1 MNISGPFIRR
11 PIGTSLLAAGVLAIG
26 ALCYTLLGI
35 SALPQVSFPAIW
47 VSASEPGANATT
59 ISSTVAAPLE
69 RHLGQI
75 PGVDMMRS
83 RSSNGSAFVLLF
95 FDSDVDINT
104 AAQEV
109 DAAINAA
116 VPDLPT
122 GLSMPQWHKANP
134 NDDPVLTLALT
145 SDTQPMSEL
154 FDAANTLLQ
163 PRLSQLPGVASVDVS
178 GSAQPA
184 VRVDVDLHKLASLGL
199 SSNQIRNAVTAAN
212 VTSPQGFL
220 TDGDITTTIV
230 ATDKLR
236 TAADFANLVVATHDG
251 TPVYLRDVANVYQG
265 AEDQFQAAYFNGKR
279 SIQLQIYKRSDA
291 NVIATVDSVKRE
303 LPGLQNLLPPGTK
316 LTSYFDETST
326 IRNSVNDVQL
336 TLLIS
341 LAMVVLTMA
350 VFLRRLAPT
359 LIAAAAVPL
368 SLCGAFIVMYALDY
382 TLDNLSLLAL
392 VIALTF
398 VVDDAI
404 VVIENIM
411 RHLDEGKSRLEAA
424 LLGARE
430 IGFTIIAI
438 TASLIAVFMPILFA
452 PSFIGMWFR
461 EFTVTVIAA
470 IFVSMLVSLT
480 LTPALCGRFLRH
492 HEAEAK
498 ATPSKLSRMLDGFHA
513 GMLKV
518 YTRTLD
524 WSLYRHPK
532 LMAWSP
538 LALLALTIYLFTA
551 LPGTAFPPQDTGL
564 IWGRAS
570 GGVTM
575 SFTDL
580 ESRTSALVK
589 MLRADPAV
597 EYVGASI
604 GTSRRGASGWFS
616 VQLKPLGHG
625 RENST
630 QDVVARLS
638 AKVDRYPDL
647 DVRFRALQDLGG
659 GGGGSSQGGQYSVNL
674 QSNSAVELEE
684 WLPKLQA
691 ELKKNPIFRNV
702 GTDLDDGS
710 LMQNMVVDRAKA
722 SRLGVSMATVDDAL
736 YNAFG
741 QRPISTIYSDS
752 NQYQV
757 VMTALPSQT
766 ASPAALNTIHVRSS
780 SGQMIPISAIAHQ
793 EATIAPSEIEHINQ
807 MTSMSLSFN
816 LAPGVSMGEATAQIN
831 RTISEMRMPGDIKL
845 GLGDFFRRFEQQMAM
860 MPLLLLGAILA
871 VYLVLGM
878 LYENLIHPVTIL
890 STLPAAGVGALL
902 ALKVTGTPLSIVA
915 IMALILLI
923 GLVKKNAIMMIDFA
937 LVAQREGKTPLDA
950 VREACLVRFRP
961 IMMTTMVA
969 ILASVPLLIG
979 FGTGADLRRP
989 LGIAMFGGLIFSQSL
1004 TLLSTPA
1011 IYLVFGNRANRR
1023 RERKAA
1029 RKAERARRKLA
1040 AQS

>member
-1 MNISGPFIRR
+1 MNISAPFVKR

-26 ALCYTLLGI
+26 VLCYTLLGI

-59 ISSTVAAPLE
+59 IAATVAAPLE

-83 RSSNGSAFVLLF
+83 RSSNGSTFVLLF
-95 FDSDVDINT
+95 FDSGVDINS
-104 AAQEV
+104 AAQQV

-116 VPDLPT
+116 LPDLPT
-122 GLSMPQWHKANP
+122 GLSVPQWHKANP
-134 NDDPVLTLALT
+134 NDDPVLSLALT
-145 SDTQPMSEL
+145 SNTQPMSEL

-163 PRLSQLPGVASVDVS
+163 PRLSQLQGVASVEVS

-184 VRVDVDLHKLASLGL
+184 VRVDVDLHKLDALGL
-199 SSNQIRNAVTAAN
+199 SSNEIRNAITAAN

-220 TDGDITTTIV
+220 TDGKISTAIT
-230 ATDKLR
+230 ATDQLR
-236 TAADFANLVVATHDG
+236 TAQDFADLVIATHNG
-251 TPVYLRDVANVYQG
+251 APVYLRDVANVYAG

-279 SIQLQIYKRSDA
+279 SIQLQIYKRPDA
-291 NVIATVDSVKRE
+291 NVIETVDSVKDE
-303 LPGLQNLLPPGTK
+303 LPGLRNLLPPGTQ
-316 LTSYFDETST
+316 LTPYFDETAT
-326 IRNSVNDVQL
+326 IRDSINDVQI

-350 VFLRRLAPT
+350 LFLRRLAPT
-359 LIAAAAVPL
+359 LIATAAVPL
-368 SLCGAFIVMYALDY
+368 SLCGALIVMYALDY

-392 VIALTF
+392 LIALTF

-411 RHLDEGKSRLEAA
+411 RHLDSGKTRLQAA
-424 LLGARE
+424 LEGAKE
-430 IGFTIIAI
+430 IGFTIVAI

-461 EFTVTVIAA
+461 EFTVTIIAS

-480 LTPALCGRFLRH
+480 LTPALCGRFLRRH
-492 HEAEAK
+492 AHAETEAG
-498 ATPSKLSRMLDGFHA
+498 PSKLGRALDRFHA
-513 GMLKV
+513 GMLSV

-524 WSLYRHPK
+524 WTLHRHPK

-538 LALLALTIYLFTA
+538 LVLLVFTIYLFRV
-551 LPGTAFPPQDTGL
+551 LPGTDFPPQDTGL
-564 IWGRAS
+564 IWGRAT

-580 ESRTSALVK
+580 EARTSALVK
-589 MLRADPAV
+589 MLRKDPAV

-616 VQLKPLGHG
+616 IQLKPFGHG
-625 RENST
+625 RNDST
-630 QDVVARLS
+630 QQVVNRLS

-674 QSNSAVELEE
+674 QANDASELQE

-691 ELKKNPIFRNV
+691 QLKKNPIFRDV
-702 GTDLDDGS
+702 GTDLDEGS
-710 LMQNMVVDRAKA
+710 LLQNMVVDRTKA
-722 SRLGVSMATVDDAL
+722 ARLGVSMAAVDDAL

-741 QRPISTIYSDS
+741 QRPISTIYSDT

-757 VMTALPSQT
+757 VLTALPAQT
-766 ASPAALNTIHVRSS
+766 ASPAALNTIRVRSS

-793 EATIAPSEIEHINQ
+793 ESTVAPSQIEHIDQ

-816 LAPGVSMGEATAQIN
+816 LAPGVSMGEATQQIN
-831 RTISEMRMPGDIKL
+831 RTISDMRMPGDIKL

-860 MPLLLLGAILA
+860 MPLLLIGAIVA
-871 VYLVLGM
+871 VYLVLGI
-878 LYENLIHPVTIL
+878 LYENLVHPITIL

-902 ALKVTGTPLSIVA
+902 ALKVTGLPISVVA

-937 LVAQREGKTPLDA
+937 VVAEREGRTPLDA

-969 ILASVPLLIG
+969 ILASLPLVVGI
-979 FGTGADLRRP
+979 GTGADLRRP
-989 LGIAMFGGLIFSQSL
+989 LGVAMLGGLLFSQSL

-1011 IYLVFGNRANRR
+1011 IYLVFGTWARRR
-1023 RERKAA
+1023 RERKAQ
-1029 RKAERARRKLA
+1029 RKERRRLA
-1040 AQS
+1040 AQG

>member
-1 MNISGPFIRR
+1 MNISAPFVKR

-59 ISSTVAAPLE
+59 IAATVAAPLE

-83 RSSNGSAFVLLF
+83 RSSNGSTFVLLF
-95 FDSDVDINT
+95 FDAGVDIDS
-104 AAQEV
+104 AAQQV

-122 GLSMPQWHKANP
+122 GLDVPQWHKANP
-134 NDDPVLTLALT
+134 NDDPVLSLALT
-145 SDTQPMSEL
+145 SNTQPMSEM
-154 FDAANTLLQ
+154 FNAANTLLQ
-163 PRLSQLPGVASVDVS
+163 PRLSQLQGVASVDVS

-184 VRVDVDLHKLASLGL
+184 VRVDVDLHKLDALGL
-199 SSNQIRNAVTAAN
+199 SSNEIRNAITAAN

-220 TDGDITTTIV
+220 TDGEISTAIT
-230 ATDKLR
+230 ATDQLQ
-236 TAADFANLVVATHDG
+236 TAQDFADLVIATHNG
-251 TPVYLRDVANVYQG
+251 APVYLRDVANVYAG

-279 SIQLQIYKRSDA
+279 SIQLQIYKRPDA
-291 NVIATVDSVKRE
+291 NVIETVDSVKDE
-303 LPGLQNLLPPGTK
+303 LPGLRNLLPPGTQ
-316 LTSYFDETST
+316 LTPYFDETAT
-326 IRNSVNDVQL
+326 IRDSINDVQI

-350 VFLRRLAPT
+350 LFLRRLAPT
-359 LIAAAAVPL
+359 LIATAAVPL
-368 SLCGAFIVMYALDY
+368 SLCGALIVMYALDY

-392 VIALTF
+392 LIALTF

-411 RHLDEGKSRLEAA
+411 RHLDSGKTRLQAA
-424 LLGARE
+424 LEGAKE
-430 IGFTIIAI
+430 IGFTIVAI

-461 EFTVTVIAA
+461 EFTVTIIAA
-470 IFVSMLVSLT
+470 IFVSMVVSLT
-480 LTPALCGRFLRH
+480 LTPALCGRFLRRH
-492 HEAEAK
+492 PEHEAG
-498 ATPSKLSRMLDGFHA
+498 PSGFGRALDRFHG
-513 GMLKV
+513 GMLRV

-524 WSLYRHPK
+524 WTLHRHPK

-538 LALLALTIYLFTA
+538 LVLLAFTIYLFRV
-551 LPGTAFPPQDTGL
+551 LPGTDFPPQDTGL
-564 IWGRAS
+564 IWGRAT

-580 ESRTSALVK
+580 EARTSALVK
-589 MLRADPAV
+589 MLRKDPAV

-616 VQLKPLGHG
+616 IQLKPAGDG
-625 RENST
+625 RDIST
-630 QDVVARLS
+630 QEVVNRLS

-659 GGGGSSQGGQYSVNL
+659 GGGGTSQGGQYSVNL
-674 QSNSAVELEE
+674 QANEASELEE

-691 ELKKNPIFRNV
+691 ELKKNPIFRDV
-702 GTDLDDGS
+702 GTDLDEGS
-710 LMQNMVVDRAKA
+710 LLQNMVVDRAKA
-722 SRLGVSMATVDDAL
+722 ARLGVSMAAVDDAL

-741 QRPISTIYSDS
+741 QRPISAIYSDT

-757 VMTALPSQT
+757 VLTALPAQT
-766 ASPAALNTIHVRSS
+766 ASPAALNTIRVRSS
-780 SGQMIPISAIAHQ
+780 SGEMIPISAIAHQ
-793 EATIAPSEIEHINQ
+793 ESAVAPSQIEHIDQ

-816 LAPGVSMGEATAQIN
+816 LAPGVSMGEATQQIN
-831 RTISEMRMPGDIKL
+831 RTISDMRMPGDIKL

-860 MPLLLLGAILA
+860 MPLLLIGAIVA
-871 VYLVLGM
+871 VYLVLGI
-878 LYENLIHPVTIL
+878 LYENLVHPITIL

-902 ALKVTGTPLSIVA
+902 ALKVTGLPISVVA

-937 LVAQREGKTPLDA
+937 VVAERDGRTPLDA

-969 ILASVPLLIG
+969 ILASLPLVVGI
-979 FGTGADLRRP
+979 GTGADLRRP
-989 LGIAMFGGLIFSQSL
+989 LGVAMLGGLLFSQSL

-1011 IYLVFGNRANRR
+1011 IYLVFGTWARRR
-1023 RERKAA
+1023 RERKAQRKLK
-1029 RKAERARRKLA
+1029 RKAATQQA
-1040 AQS
+1040 

>member
-1 MNISGPFIRR
+1 MNISAPFVKR

-26 ALCYTLLGI
+26 VLCYTLLGI

-59 ISSTVAAPLE
+59 IAATVAAPLE

-83 RSSNGSAFVLLF
+83 RSSNGSTFVLLF
-95 FDSDVDINT
+95 FDAGVDIDS
-104 AAQEV
+104 AAQQV
-109 DAAINAA
+109 GAAINAA

-122 GLSMPQWHKANP
+122 GLDVPQWHKANP
-134 NDDPVLTLALT
+134 NDDPVLSLALT
-145 SDTQPMSEL
+145 SNTQPMSEL

-163 PRLSQLPGVASVDVS
+163 PRLSQLQGVASVDVS

-184 VRVDVDLHKLASLGL
+184 VRVDVDLHKLDALGL
-199 SSNQIRNAVTAAN
+199 STNEIRNAITAAN

-220 TDGDITTTIV
+220 TDGEISTAIT
-230 ATDKLR
+230 ATDQLQ
-236 TAADFANLVVATHDG
+236 TAQDFADLVIATHNG
-251 TPVYLRDVANVYQG
+251 APVYLRDVANVYAG

-279 SIQLQIYKRSDA
+279 SIQLQIYKRPDA
-291 NVIATVDSVKRE
+291 NVIETVDSVKDE
-303 LPGLQNLLPPGTK
+303 LPGLRNLLPPGTQ
-316 LTSYFDETST
+316 LTPYFDETAT
-326 IRNSVNDVQL
+326 IRDSINDVQI

-350 VFLRRLAPT
+350 LFLRRLAPT
-359 LIAAAAVPL
+359 LIATAAVPL
-368 SLCGAFIVMYALDY
+368 SLCGALIVMYALDY

-392 VIALTF
+392 LIALTF

-411 RHLDEGKSRLEAA
+411 RHLDSGKTRVQAA
-424 LLGARE
+424 LEGAKE
-430 IGFTIIAI
+430 IGFTIVAI

-461 EFTVTVIAA
+461 EFTVTIIAA
-470 IFVSMLVSLT
+470 IFVSMVVSLT
-480 LTPALCGRFLRH
+480 LTPALCGRFLRRH
-492 HEAEAK
+492 PEHEAG
-498 ATPSKLSRMLDGFHA
+498 PSRLGRALDRFHG
-513 GMLKV
+513 GMLGV

-524 WSLYRHPK
+524 WTLHRHPK

-538 LALLALTIYLFTA
+538 LVLLAFTIYLFRV
-551 LPGTAFPPQDTGL
+551 LPGTDFPPQDTGL
-564 IWGRAS
+564 IWGRAT

-580 ESRTSALVK
+580 EARTSALVK
-589 MLRADPAV
+589 MLRNDPAV
-597 EYVGASI
+597 EYVGASV
-604 GTSRRGASGWFS
+604 GTSRRGASGWFNI
-616 VQLKPLGHG
+616 QLKPVGDG
-625 RENST
+625 RDSST
-630 QDVVARLS
+630 EEVVNRLS

-659 GGGGSSQGGQYSVNL
+659 GGGGTSQGGQYSVNL
-674 QSNSAVELEE
+674 QANDAGELEE

-691 ELKKNPIFRNV
+691 ELKKNPIFRDV
-702 GTDLDDGS
+702 GTDLDEGS
-710 LMQNMVVDRAKA
+710 LLQNMVVDRAKA
-722 SRLGVSMATVDDAL
+722 ARLGVSMAAVDDAL

-741 QRPISTIYSDS
+741 QRPVSTIYSDT

-757 VMTALPSQT
+757 VLTALPAQT
-766 ASPAALNTIHVRSS
+766 ASPAALNTIRVRSS

-793 EATIAPSEIEHINQ
+793 ESTISPSQIEHIDQ

-816 LAPGVSMGEATAQIN
+816 LAPGVSMGEATQIN
-831 RTISEMRMPGDIKL
+831 RTIADMRMPGDIKL
-845 GLGDFFRRFEQQMAM
+845 GMGDFFRRFEQQMAM
-860 MPLLLLGAILA
+860 MPLLLIGAIIA
-871 VYLVLGM
+871 VYLVLGI
-878 LYENLIHPVTIL
+878 LYENLVHPITIL

-902 ALKVTGTPLSIVA
+902 ALKVTGLPISVVA

-937 LVAQREGKTPLDA
+937 VVAEREGRTPLDA

-969 ILASVPLLIG
+969 ILASLPLVVGI
-979 FGTGADLRRP
+979 GTGADLRRP
-989 LGIAMFGGLIFSQSL
+989 LGVAMLGGLLFSQSL

-1011 IYLVFGNRANRR
+1011 IYLVFGTWARRR
-1023 RERKAA
+1023 RERKAQRRLNRNLA
-1029 RKAERARRKLA
+1029 R
-1040 AQS
+1040 QH

>member
-1 MNISGPFIRR
+1 MNISAPFVKR

-47 VSASEPGANATT
+47 VSASQPGANATT
-59 ISSTVAAPLE
+59 IAATVAAPLE

-83 RSSNGSAFVLLF
+83 RSSNGNTFVLLF
-95 FDSDVDINT
+95 FNSDVDIDS
-104 AAQEV
+104 AAQQV

-122 GLSMPQWHKANP
+122 GLGVPQWHKANP
-134 NDDPVLTLALT
+134 NDDPVLSLALT
-145 SDTQPMSEL
+145 SNTQPMSEL
-154 FDAANTLLQ
+154 FNAANTLLQ
-163 PRLSQLPGVASVDVS
+163 PRLSQLQGVASVDVS

-184 VRVDVDLHKLASLGL
+184 VRVDVDLHKLDALGL
-199 SSNQIRNAVTAAN
+199 STNEIRNAITAAN

-220 TDGDITTTIV
+220 TDGEISTAIT
-230 ATDKLR
+230 ATDQLQ
-236 TAADFANLVVATHDG
+236 TAQDFANLVIATHNG
-251 TPVYLRDVANVYQG
+251 APVYLRDVANVYAG

-279 SIQLQIYKRSDA
+279 SIQLQIYKRPDA
-291 NVIATVDSVKRE
+291 NVIETVDSVKDE
-303 LPGLQNLLPPGTK
+303 LPGLRNLLPPGTQ
-316 LTSYFDETST
+316 LTPYFDETAT
-326 IRNSVNDVQL
+326 IRDSINDVQI

-350 VFLRRLAPT
+350 LFLRRLAPT
-359 LIAAAAVPL
+359 LIATAAVPL
-368 SLCGAFIVMYALDY
+368 SLCGALIVMYALDY

-392 VIALTF
+392 LIALTF

-411 RHLDEGKSRLEAA
+411 RHLDSGKTRLQAA
-424 LLGARE
+424 LEGAKE
-430 IGFTIIAI
+430 IGFTIVAI

-461 EFTVTVIAA
+461 EFTVTIIAA
-470 IFVSMLVSLT
+470 IFVSMVVSLT
-480 LTPALCGRFLRH
+480 LTPALCGRFLRRH
-492 HEAEAK
+492 AETEAG
-498 ATPSKLSRMLDGFHA
+498 PSKLGRALDRFHA

-524 WSLYRHPK
+524 WTLHRHPK

-538 LALLALTIYLFTA
+538 LVLLAFTIYLFRV
-551 LPGTAFPPQDTGL
+551 LPGTDFPPQDTGL
-564 IWGRAS
+564 IWGRAT

-580 ESRTSALVK
+580 EARTSALVK
-589 MLRADPAV
+589 MLRKDPAV

-616 VQLKPLGHG
+616 IQLKPFGHG
-625 RENST
+625 RHDST
-630 QDVVARLS
+630 QKVVNRLS

-659 GGGGSSQGGQYSVNL
+659 GGGGTSQGGQYSVNL
-674 QSNSAVELEE
+674 QANDASELEE

-691 ELKKNPIFRNV
+691 QLQKNPIFRDV
-702 GTDLDDGS
+702 GTDLDEGS
-710 LMQNMVVDRAKA
+710 LLQNMVVDRAKA
-722 SRLGVSMATVDDAL
+722 ARLGVSMAAVDDAL

-741 QRPISTIYSDS
+741 QRPISTIYSDT

-757 VMTALPSQT
+757 VLTALPAQT
-766 ASPAALNTIHVRSS
+766 ASPAALNTIRVRSS
-780 SGQMIPISAIAHQ
+780 NGQMIPISAIAHQ
-793 EATIAPSEIEHINQ
+793 ESTISPSQIEHIDQ

-816 LAPGVSMGEATAQIN
+816 LAPGVSMGEATQQIN
-831 RTISEMRMPGDIKL
+831 RTIADMRMPGDIKL

-860 MPLLLLGAILA
+860 MPLLLIGAIVA
-871 VYLVLGM
+871 VYLVLGI
-878 LYENLIHPVTIL
+878 LYENLVHPITIL

-902 ALKVTGTPLSIVA
+902 ALKVTGLPISVVA

-937 LVAQREGKTPLDA
+937 VVAEREGRTPLDA

-969 ILASVPLLIG
+969 ILASLPLVVGI
-979 FGTGADLRRP
+979 GTGADLRRP
-989 LGIAMFGGLIFSQSL
+989 LGVAMLGGLLFSQSL

-1011 IYLVFGNRANRR
+1011 IYLVFGTWARRR
-1023 RERKAA
+1023 RERKAQRRLK
-1029 RKAERARRKLA
+1029 RKAA
-1040 AQS
+1040 AQQA

>member
-1 MNISGPFIRR
+1 MNISAPFVKR

-26 ALCYTLLGI
+26 VLCYTLLGI

-59 ISSTVAAPLE
+59 IAATVAAPLE

-83 RSSNGSAFVLLF
+83 RSSNGSTFVLLF
-95 FDSDVDINT
+95 FNAGVDIDS
-104 AAQEV
+104 AAQQV

-122 GLSMPQWHKANP
+122 GLDVPQWHKANP
-134 NDDPVLTLALT
+134 NDDPVLSLALT
-145 SDTQPMSEL
+145 SNTQPMSEM
-154 FDAANTLLQ
+154 FNAANTLLQ
-163 PRLSQLPGVASVDVS
+163 PRLSQLQGVASVDVS

-184 VRVDVDLHKLASLGL
+184 VRVDVDLHKLDALGL
-199 SSNQIRNAVTAAN
+199 SSNEIRNAITAAN

-220 TDGDITTTIV
+220 TDGDISTAIT
-230 ATDKLR
+230 ATDQLQ
-236 TAADFANLVVATHDG
+236 TAQDFADLVIATHNG
-251 TPVYLRDVANVYQG
+251 APVYLRDVANVYAG

-279 SIQLQIYKRSDA
+279 SIQLQIYKRPDA
-291 NVIATVDSVKRE
+291 NVIETVDSVKNE
-303 LPGLQNLLPPGTK
+303 LPGLRNLLPPGTQ
-316 LTSYFDETST
+316 LTPYFDETAT
-326 IRNSVNDVQL
+326 IRDSINDVQI

-350 VFLRRLAPT
+350 LFLRRLAPT
-359 LIAAAAVPL
+359 LIATAAVPL
-368 SLCGAFIVMYALDY
+368 SLCGALIVMYALDY

-392 VIALTF
+392 LIALTF

-411 RHLDEGKSRLEAA
+411 RHLDSGKTRMQAA
-424 LLGARE
+424 LEGAKE
-430 IGFTIIAI
+430 IGFTIVAI

-461 EFTVTVIAA
+461 EFTVTIIAA
-470 IFVSMLVSLT
+470 IFVSMVVSLT
-480 LTPALCGRFLRH
+480 LTPALCGRFLRRH
-492 HEAEAK
+492 PEHEAG
-498 ATPSKLSRMLDGFHA
+498 PSRLGRALDRFHG
-513 GMLKV
+513 GMLRV

-524 WSLYRHPK
+524 WTLHRHPK

-538 LALLALTIYLFTA
+538 LVLLAFTIYLFRV
-551 LPGTAFPPQDTGL
+551 LPGTDFPPQDTGL
-564 IWGRAS
+564 IWGRAT

-580 ESRTSALVK
+580 EARTSALVK
-589 MLRADPAV
+589 MLRKDPAV

-616 VQLKPLGHG
+616 IQLKPFGHG
-625 RENST
+625 RNDST
-630 QDVVARLS
+630 QQVVNRLS

-674 QSNSAVELEE
+674 QANEASELEE

-691 ELKKNPIFRNV
+691 ELKKNPIFRDV
-702 GTDLDDGS
+702 GTDLDEGS
-710 LMQNMVVDRAKA
+710 LLQNMVVDRAKA
-722 SRLGVSMATVDDAL
+722 ARLGVSMAAVDDAL

-741 QRPISTIYSDS
+741 QRPVSTIYSDT

-757 VMTALPSQT
+757 VLTALPAQT
-766 ASPAALNTIHVRSS
+766 ASPAALNTIRVRSS
-780 SGQMIPISAIAHQ
+780 SGEMIPISAIAHQ
-793 EATIAPSEIEHINQ
+793 ESTVAPSQIEHIDQ

-816 LAPGVSMGEATAQIN
+816 LAPGASMGEATQQIN
-831 RTISEMRMPGDIKL
+831 RTISDMRMPGDIKL

-860 MPLLLLGAILA
+860 MPLLLIGAIVA
-871 VYLVLGM
+871 VYLVLGI
-878 LYENLIHPVTIL
+878 LYENLVHPITIL

-902 ALKVTGTPLSIVA
+902 ALKVTGLPISVVA

-937 LVAQREGKTPLDA
+937 VVAEREGRTPLDA

-969 ILASVPLLIG
+969 ILASLPLVVGI
-979 FGTGADLRRP
+979 GTGAELRRP
-989 LGIAMFGGLIFSQSL
+989 LGVAMLGGLLFSQSL

-1011 IYLVFGNRANRR
+1011 IYLVFGTWARRR
-1023 RERKAA
+1023 RERKAQRKLK
-1029 RKAERARRKLA
+1029 RKAATQQA
-1040 AQS
+1040 

>member
-1 MNISGPFIRR
+1 MNISAPFVKR

-26 ALCYTLLGI
+26 VLCYTLLGI
-35 SALPQVSFPAIW
+35 SALPQVAFPAIW

-59 ISSTVAAPLE
+59 IAATVAAPLE

-83 RSSNGSAFVLLF
+83 RSSNGSTFVILLF
-95 FDSDVDINT
+95 DAGVDIDS
-104 AAQEV
+104 AAQQV

-122 GLSMPQWHKANP
+122 GLDVPQWHKANP
-134 NDDPVLTLALT
+134 NDDPVLSLALT
-145 SDTQPMSEL
+145 SNTQPMSEL

-163 PRLSQLPGVASVDVS
+163 PRLSQLQGVASVDVS

-184 VRVDVDLHKLASLGL
+184 VRVDVDLHKLDALGL
-199 SSNQIRNAVTAAN
+199 STNEIRNAITAAN

-220 TDGDITTTIV
+220 TDGEISTAIT
-230 ATDKLR
+230 ATDQLQ
-236 TAADFANLVVATHDG
+236 TAQDFANLVIATHDG
-251 TPVYLRDVANVYQG
+251 APVYLRDVANVYAG
-265 AEDQFQAAYFNGKR
+265 AQDQFQAAYFNGAR
-279 SIQLQIYKRSDA
+279 SIQLQIYKRPDA
-291 NVIATVDSVKRE
+291 NVIETVDSVKDE
-303 LPGLQNLLPPGTK
+303 IPGLRNLLPPGTQ
-316 LTSYFDETST
+316 LTPYFDETAT
-326 IRNSVNDVQL
+326 IRDSINDVQI

-341 LAMVVLTMA
+341 LTMVVLTMA
-350 VFLRRLAPT
+350 LFLRRLAPT
-359 LIAAAAVPL
+359 LIATAAVPL
-368 SLCGAFIVMYALDY
+368 SLCGALIVMYALDY

-392 VIALTF
+392 LIALTF

-411 RHLDEGKSRLEAA
+411 RHLDAGKTRVQAA
-424 LLGARE
+424 LDGAKE
-430 IGFTIIAI
+430 IGFTIVAI

-461 EFTVTVIAA
+461 EFTVTIIAA
-470 IFVSMLVSLT
+470 IFVSMVVSLT
-480 LTPALCGRFLRH
+480 LTPALCGRFLRRH
-492 HEAEAK
+492 AHAETA
-498 ATPSKLSRMLDGFHA
+498 AAPSRLGRALDRFHA
-513 GMLKV
+513 GMLRV

-524 WSLYRHPK
+524 WTLHRHPK

-538 LALLALTIYLFTA
+538 LVLLAFTIYLFRV
-551 LPGTAFPPQDTGL
+551 LPGTDFPPQDTGL
-564 IWGRAS
+564 IWGRAT

-580 ESRTSALVK
+580 EARTSSLVK
-589 MLRADPAV
+589 MLRNDPAV

-616 VQLKPLGHG
+616 IQLKPFGHD
-625 RENST
+625 RHDST
-630 QDVVARLS
+630 QQVVTRLS

-659 GGGGSSQGGQYSVNL
+659 GGGGTSQGGQYSVNL
-674 QSNSAVELEE
+674 QANDASELEE

-691 ELKKNPIFRNV
+691 ELKKNPIFRDV
-702 GTDLDDGS
+702 GTDLDEGS

-722 SRLGVSMATVDDAL
+722 ARLGVSMAAVDDAL

-741 QRPISTIYSDS
+741 QRPISTIYSDT

-757 VMTALPSQT
+757 VLTALPAQT
-766 ASPAALNTIHVRSS
+766 ASPAALNTVRVRSS
-780 SGQMIPISAIAHQ
+780 SGQMIPITAIAHQ
-793 EATIAPSEIEHINQ
+793 ESTVAPSQIEHINQ

-816 LAPGVSMGEATAQIN
+816 LAPGISMGEATQQIN
-831 RTISEMRMPGDIKL
+831 RTIADMRMPGDIKL

-860 MPLLLLGAILA
+860 MPLLLLGAIVA
-871 VYLVLGM
+871 VYLVLGI
-878 LYENLIHPVTIL
+878 LYENLVHPITIL

-902 ALKVTGTPLSIVA
+902 ALKVTGLPISVVA

-937 LVAQREGKTPLDA
+937 VVAEREGRTPLDA

-969 ILASVPLLIG
+969 ILASLPLVVGI
-979 FGTGADLRRP
+979 GTGADLRRP
-989 LGIAMFGGLIFSQSL
+989 LGVAMLGGLLFSQSL

-1011 IYLVFGNRANRR
+1011 IYLVFGTWARRR
-1023 RERKAA
+1023 RERKAQ
-1029 RKAERARRKLA
+1029 RRAHRKLA
-1040 AQS
+1040 AQG

>member
-1 MNISGPFIRR
+1 MNISAPFVKR

-26 ALCYTLLGI
+26 VLCYTLLGI

-59 ISSTVAAPLE
+59 IAATVAAPLE

-83 RSSNGSAFVLLF
+83 RSSNGSTFVLLF
-95 FDSDVDINT
+95 FNAGVDIDS
-104 AAQEV
+104 AAQQV

-122 GLSMPQWHKANP
+122 GLDVPQWHKANP
-134 NDDPVLTLALT
+134 NDDPVLSLALT
-145 SDTQPMSEL
+145 SNTQPMSEM
-154 FDAANTLLQ
+154 FNAANTLLQ
-163 PRLSQLPGVASVDVS
+163 PRLSQLQGVASVDVS

-184 VRVDVDLHKLASLGL
+184 VRVDVDLHKLDALGL
-199 SSNQIRNAVTAAN
+199 SSNEIRNAITAAN

-220 TDGDITTTIV
+220 TDGEISTAIT
-230 ATDKLR
+230 ATDQLQ
-236 TAADFANLVVATHDG
+236 TAQDFADLVIATHNG
-251 TPVYLRDVANVYQG
+251 APVYLRDVANVYAG

-279 SIQLQIYKRSDA
+279 SIQLQIYKRPDA
-291 NVIATVDSVKRE
+291 NVIETVDSVKNE
-303 LPGLQNLLPPGTK
+303 LPGLRNLLPPGTQ
-316 LTSYFDETST
+316 LTPYFDETAT
-326 IRNSVNDVQL
+326 IRDSINDVQI

-350 VFLRRLAPT
+350 LFLRRLAPT
-359 LIAAAAVPL
+359 LIATAAVPL
-368 SLCGAFIVMYALDY
+368 SLCGALIVMYALDY

-392 VIALTF
+392 LIALTF

-411 RHLDEGKSRLEAA
+411 RHLDSGKTRMQAA
-424 LLGARE
+424 LEGAKE
-430 IGFTIIAI
+430 IGFTIVAI

-461 EFTVTVIAA
+461 EFTVTIIAA
-470 IFVSMLVSLT
+470 IFVSMVVSLT
-480 LTPALCGRFLRH
+480 LTPALCGRFLRRH
-492 HEAEAK
+492 PEHEAG
-498 ATPSKLSRMLDGFHA
+498 PSRLGRALDRFHG
-513 GMLKV
+513 GMLRV

-524 WSLYRHPK
+524 WTLHRHPK

-538 LALLALTIYLFTA
+538 LVLLAFTIYLFRV
-551 LPGTAFPPQDTGL
+551 LPGTDFPPQDTGL
-564 IWGRAS
+564 IWGRAT

-580 ESRTSALVK
+580 EARTSALVK
-589 MLRADPAV
+589 MLRKDPAV

-616 VQLKPLGHG
+616 IQLKPFGHG
-625 RENST
+625 RNDST
-630 QDVVARLS
+630 QQVVNRLS

-674 QSNSAVELEE
+674 QANEASELEE

-691 ELKKNPIFRNV
+691 ELKKNPIFRDV
-702 GTDLDDGS
+702 GTDLDEGS
-710 LMQNMVVDRAKA
+710 LLQNMVVDRAKA
-722 SRLGVSMATVDDAL
+722 ARLGVSMAAVDDAL

-741 QRPISTIYSDS
+741 QRPVSTIYSDT

-757 VMTALPSQT
+757 VLTALPAQT
-766 ASPAALNTIHVRSS
+766 ASPAALNTIRVRSS
-780 SGQMIPISAIAHQ
+780 SGEMIPISAIAHQ
-793 EATIAPSEIEHINQ
+793 ESTVAPSQIEHIDQ

-816 LAPGVSMGEATAQIN
+816 LAPGASMGEATQQIN
-831 RTISEMRMPGDIKL
+831 RTISDMRMPGDIKL

-860 MPLLLLGAILA
+860 MPLLLIGAIVA
-871 VYLVLGM
+871 VYLVLGI
-878 LYENLIHPVTIL
+878 LYENLVHPITIL

-902 ALKVTGTPLSIVA
+902 ALKVTGLPISVVA

-937 LVAQREGKTPLDA
+937 VVAEREGRTPLDA

-969 ILASVPLLIG
+969 ILASLPLVVGI
-979 FGTGADLRRP
+979 GTGAELRRP
-989 LGIAMFGGLIFSQSL
+989 LGVAMLGGLLFSQSL

-1011 IYLVFGNRANRR
+1011 IYLVFGTWARRR
-1023 RERKAA
+1023 RERKAQRKLK
-1029 RKAERARRKLA
+1029 RKAATQQA
-1040 AQS
+1040 

>member
-1 MNISGPFIRR
+1 MNISAPFVKR

-59 ISSTVAAPLE
+59 IAATVAAPLE

-83 RSSNGSAFVLLF
+83 RSSNGSTFVLLF
-95 FDSDVDINT
+95 FDAGVDIDS
-104 AAQEV
+104 AAQQV

-122 GLSMPQWHKANP
+122 GLDVPQWHKANP
-134 NDDPVLTLALT
+134 NDDPVLSLALT
-145 SDTQPMSEL
+145 SNTQPMSEM
-154 FDAANTLLQ
+154 FNAANTLLQ
-163 PRLSQLPGVASVDVS
+163 PRLSQLQGVASVDVS

-184 VRVDVDLHKLASLGL
+184 VRVDVDLHKLDALGL
-199 SSNQIRNAVTAAN
+199 SSNEIRNAITAAN

-220 TDGDITTTIV
+220 TDGEISTAIT
-230 ATDKLR
+230 ATDQLQ
-236 TAADFANLVVATHDG
+236 TAQDFADLVIATHNG
-251 TPVYLRDVANVYQG
+251 APVYLRDVANVYAG

-279 SIQLQIYKRSDA
+279 SIQLQIYKRPDA
-291 NVIATVDSVKRE
+291 NVIETVDSVKDE
-303 LPGLQNLLPPGTK
+303 LPGLRNLLPPGTQ
-316 LTSYFDETST
+316 LTPYFDETAT
-326 IRNSVNDVQL
+326 IRDSINDVQI

-350 VFLRRLAPT
+350 LFLRRLAPT
-359 LIAAAAVPL
+359 LIATAAVPL
-368 SLCGAFIVMYALDY
+368 SLCGALIVMYALDY

-392 VIALTF
+392 LIALTF

-411 RHLDEGKSRLEAA
+411 RHLDSGKTRLQAA
-424 LLGARE
+424 LEGAKE
-430 IGFTIIAI
+430 IGFTIVAI

-461 EFTVTVIAA
+461 EFTVTIIAA
-470 IFVSMLVSLT
+470 IFVSMVVSLT
-480 LTPALCGRFLRH
+480 LTPALCGRFLRRH
-492 HEAEAK
+492 PEHEAG
-498 ATPSKLSRMLDGFHA
+498 PSRLGRALDRFHG
-513 GMLKV
+513 GMLRV

-524 WSLYRHPK
+524 WTLHRHPK

-538 LALLALTIYLFTA
+538 LVLLAFTIYLFRV
-551 LPGTAFPPQDTGL
+551 LPGTDFPPQDTGL
-564 IWGRAS
+564 IWGRAT

-580 ESRTSALVK
+580 EARTSALVK
-589 MLRADPAV
+589 MLRKDPAV

-616 VQLKPLGHG
+616 IQLKPAGDG
-625 RENST
+625 RDIST
-630 QDVVARLS
+630 QEVVNRLS

-659 GGGGSSQGGQYSVNL
+659 GGGGTSQGGQYSVNL
-674 QSNSAVELEE
+674 QANEASELEE

-691 ELKKNPIFRNV
+691 ELKKNPIFRDV
-702 GTDLDDGS
+702 GTDLDEGS
-710 LMQNMVVDRAKA
+710 LLQNMVVDRAKA
-722 SRLGVSMATVDDAL
+722 ARLGVSMAAVDDAL

-741 QRPISTIYSDS
+741 QRPISAIYSDT

-757 VMTALPSQT
+757 VLTALPAQT
-766 ASPAALNTIHVRSS
+766 ASPAALNTIRVRSS
-780 SGQMIPISAIAHQ
+780 SGEMIPISAIAHQ
-793 EATIAPSEIEHINQ
+793 ESTVAPSQIEHIDQ

-816 LAPGVSMGEATAQIN
+816 LAPGVSMGEATQQIN
-831 RTISEMRMPGDIKL
+831 RTISDMRMPGDIKL

-860 MPLLLLGAILA
+860 MPLLLIGAIVA
-871 VYLVLGM
+871 VYLVLGI
-878 LYENLIHPVTIL
+878 LYENLVHPITIL

-902 ALKVTGTPLSIVA
+902 ALKVTGLPISVVA

-937 LVAQREGKTPLDA
+937 VVAERDGRTPLDA

-969 ILASVPLLIG
+969 ILASLPLVVGI
-979 FGTGADLRRP
+979 GTGADLRRP
-989 LGIAMFGGLIFSQSL
+989 LGVAMLGGLLFSQSL

-1011 IYLVFGNRANRR
+1011 IYLVFGTWARRR
-1023 RERKAA
+1023 RERKAQRKLK
-1029 RKAERARRKLA
+1029 RKAATQQA
-1040 AQS
+1040 

>member
-1 MNISGPFIRR
+1 MNISAPFIRR
-11 PIGTSLLAAGVLAIG
+11 RIGTSLLAAGVLAIG
-26 ALCYTLLGI
+26 VLCYTLLGI

-47 VSASEPGANATT
+47 VSAGQAGASASTMAA
-59 ISSTVAAPLE
+59 TVAAPLE

-75 PGVDMMRS
+75 PGIDMMRS
-83 RSSNGSAFVLLF
+83 RSSDGSAFVLLF
-95 FDSDVDINT
+95 FDSDVNIDS
-104 AAQEV
+104 AAQQV

-116 VPDLPT
+116 VPDLPS
-122 GLSMPQWHKANP
+122 GLAMPQWHKANP
-134 NDDPVLTLALT
+134 NDDPVISLALT
-145 SDTQPMSEL
+145 SDTQPMSDL
-154 FDAANTLLQ
+154 FDAATTLLS

-178 GSAQPA
+178 GSAQPG
-184 VRVDVDLHKLASLGL
+184 VRVDVDLRKLDALGL
-199 SSNQIRNAVTAAN
+199 SSNDIRNAITAAN

-220 TDGDITTTIV
+220 SDGRTETAIV
-230 ATDKLR
+230 ANDQLHS
-236 TAADFANLVVATHDG
+236 AQEFADLVVATHEG
-251 TPVYLRDVANVYQG
+251 TPVYLRDIANVYEG
-265 AEDQFQAAYFNGKR
+265 AEDKFQAAYFNGKR
-279 SIQLQIYKRSDA
+279 SIQLQVFKRPDA
-291 NVIATVDSVKRE
+291 NVIATVNGVKEE
-303 LPGLQNLLPPGTK
+303 LPGLRNLLPPGTQ
-316 LTSYFDETST
+316 LTPYFDETST
-326 IRNSVNDVQL
+326 IRDSVNDVQI

-341 LAMVVLTMA
+341 LAMVILTMA

-359 LIAAAAVPL
+359 LIASAAVPL
-368 SLCGAFIVMYALDY
+368 SLCGAFIVMYAMDY

-404 VVIENIM
+404 VVIENIT

-430 IGFTIIAI
+430 IGFTIVAI

-452 PSFIGMWFR
+452 PAFIGMWFR
-461 EFTVTVIAA
+461 EFTVTLIAA

-492 HEAEAK
+492 HAADEG
-498 ATPSKLSRMLDGFHA
+498 TPSRLSRMLDAFHA

-518 YTRTLD
+518 YTTTLD
-524 WSLYRHPK
+524 WTLHKHPR

-538 LALLALTIYLFTA
+538 LLLLGLTIFLFTKI
-551 LPGTAFPPQDTGL
+551 PGTDFPPQDTGL

-575 SFTDL
+575 SFPDL
-580 ESRTSALVK
+580 EARTSNLVT

-604 GTSRRGASGWFS
+604 GTSWRGPSGWFS

-625 RENST
+625 RKDST
-630 QDVVARLS
+630 QEVAARLS
-638 AKVDRYPDL
+638 AKVSRYPDL
-647 DVRFRALQDLGG
+647 DVRFRPLQDLGG
-659 GGGGSSQGGQYSVNL
+659 GGGGTSQGGQYSVNL
-674 QSNSAVELEE
+674 QANDAAELEE

-691 ELKKNPIFRNV
+691 QLQKNPIFRDV
-702 GTDLDDGS
+702 GTDLDKGS
-710 LMQNMVVDRAKA
+710 LLQNMVVDRAKA
-722 SRLGVSMATVDDAL
+722 ASLGVSMAAVDDAL

-741 QRPISTIYSDS
+741 QRQISTIYSET
-752 NQYQV
+752 NNYQV
-757 VMTALPSQT
+757 VLTALPAQT
-766 ASPAALNTIHVRSS
+766 ASPAALNSIRVRSS
-780 SGQMIPISAIAHQ
+780 NGQMIPISAIAHQ
-793 EATIAPSEIEHINQ
+793 QASIAPSQIEHINQ

-816 LAPGVSMGEATAQIN
+816 LAPGISMGEATKQIN
-831 RTISEMRMPGDIKL
+831 QTISDMRMPGDIKL

-860 MPLLLLGAILA
+860 MPLLLVGAIVA

-902 ALKVTGTPLSIVA
+902 ALLVTNTPLSIVA

-937 LVAQREGKTPLDA
+937 LVAEREGRTPLDA

-969 ILASVPLLIG
+969 ILASVPLVIG
-979 FGTGADLRRP
+979 IGTGADLRRP
-989 LGIAMFGGLIFSQSL
+989 LGIAMLGGLIFSQSL

-1011 IYLVFGNRANRR
+1011 IYLVFATWARR
-1023 RERKAA
+1023 RKERKAQRA
-1029 RKAERARRKLA
+1029 LKRKAALGNA
-1040 AQS
+1040 

>member
-1 MNISGPFIRR
+1 MNISSPFIKR

-26 ALCYTLLGI
+26 VLCYTLLGI
-35 SALPQVSFPAIW
+35 SALPEVAFPAIW

-59 ISSTVAAPLE
+59 IAATVAAPLE

-75 PGVDMMRS
+75 PGIDMMRS
-83 RSSNGSAFVLLF
+83 RSSNGSTFVIMLF
-95 FDSDVDINT
+95 DPGVDINS
-104 AAQEV
+104 AAQQV

-122 GLSMPQWHKANP
+122 GLQMPQWHKANP

-145 SDTQPMSEL
+145 SNTQPMSEL
-154 FDAANTLLQ
+154 YDAANTLLQ
-163 PRLSQLPGVASVDVS
+163 PRISQLDGVASVDVS

-184 VRVDVDLHKLASLGL
+184 VRVDLDLHRLDALGL
-199 SSNQIRNAVTAAN
+199 SSNDIRNALTAAN
-212 VTSPQGFL
+212 VTSPLGFL
-220 TDGDITTTIV
+220 SDGKT
-230 ATDKLR
+230 ATMIIANDQLE
-236 TAADFANLVVATHDG
+236 TAQDFANLVVATHNG
-251 TPVYLRDVANVYQG
+251 NPVYLRDVAHVYAG
-265 AEDQFQAAYFNGKR
+265 AQDQFQAAYFNGKR
-279 SIQLQIYKRSDA
+279 SIQLQVYKRPEA
-291 NVIATVDSVKRE
+291 NVIETVDSVKNE
-303 LPGLQNLLPPGTK
+303 LPGLRNLLPPGTQ
-316 LTSYFDETST
+316 LTPYFDETST
-326 IRNSVNDVQL
+326 IRDSINDVQI

-350 VFLRRLAPT
+350 LFLRRLAPT
-359 LIAAAAVPL
+359 LIATAAVPL
-368 SLCGAFIVMYALDY
+368 SLCGALIVMYALDY

-392 VIALTF
+392 LIALTF

-411 RHLDEGKSRLEAA
+411 RHLDSGKTRVQAA
-424 LLGARE
+424 LEGARE

-461 EFTVTVIAA
+461 EFTVTIIAA

-480 LTPALCGRFLRH
+480 LTPALCGRFLRPH
-492 HEAEAK
+492 PEDEG
-498 ATPSKLSRMLDGFHA
+498 PSKIGRALDRFHA

-524 WSLYRHPK
+524 WTLHRHPK
-532 LMAWSP
+532 WMAWSP
-538 LALLALTIYLFTA
+538 LLLLGCTIYLFHV
-551 LPGTAFPPQDTGL
+551 LPGTDFPPQDTGL
-564 IWGRAS
+564 IWGRAT

-580 ESRTSALVK
+580 EARTSALVK
-589 MLRADPAV
+589 MLRDDPAV

-616 VQLKPLGHG
+616 IQLKPVGQG
-625 RENST
+625 RKDST
-630 QDVVARLS
+630 QKVVDRLS

-659 GGGGSSQGGQYSVNL
+659 GGGGTSQGGQYSVNL
-674 QSNSAVELEE
+674 QASSATELEE
-684 WLPKLQA
+684 WLPKLEAQ
-691 ELKKNPIFRNV
+691 LKKNPIFRDV
-702 GTDLDDGS
+702 GTDLDEGS
-710 LMQNMVVDRAKA
+710 LLQNMVVDRAKA
-722 SRLGVSMATVDDAL
+722 ARLGVSMAAVDDAL

-741 QRPISTIYSDS
+741 QRQVSTIYSDT

-757 VMTALPSQT
+757 VLTALPSQT
-766 ASPAALNTIHVRSS
+766 ASPAALNQIHVRSS
-780 SGQMIPISAIAHQ
+780 NGQMVPISAIAHQ
-793 EATIAPSEIEHINQ
+793 ESTIAPSEIEHINQ

-816 LAPGVSMGEATAQIN
+816 LAPGVSMGEATQQIN
-831 RTISEMRMPGDIKL
+831 QTIANMRMPGDIKL
-845 GLGDFFRRFEQQMAM
+845 GLGDFFRRFAEQMAM
-860 MPLLLLGAILA
+860 MPLLLIGAIVA
-871 VYLVLGM
+871 VYLVLGI
-878 LYENLIHPVTIL
+878 LYENLVHPITIL

-902 ALKVTGTPLSIVA
+902 ALKVTGLPISVVA

-937 LVAQREGKTPLDA
+937 VVAEREGRTPLDA

-969 ILASVPLLIG
+969 ILASVPLVVGI
-979 FGTGADLRRP
+979 GTGADLRRP
-989 LGIAMFGGLIFSQSL
+989 LGVAMLGGLIFSQTL

-1011 IYLVFGNRANRR
+1011 IYLVFGTWARRR
-1023 RERKAA
+1023 RERKAQ
-1029 RKAERARRKLA
+1029 RKLKRQLA
-1040 AQS
+1040 AQQT